1 MEAAREE
8 EIKSA
13 IESTTGLKLEKFRHG
28 VYFGCIPNQHRG
40 SDGVH
45 DDITGHLWQACLLK
59 DTSANER
66 LFLFDPQWDVK
77 TITASL

>member
-28 VYFGCIPNQHRG
+28 VI
-40 SDGVH
+40 
-45 DDITGHLWQACLLK
+45 L
-59 DTSANER
+59 R
-66 LFLFDPQWDVK
+66 LH
-77 TITASL
+77 S